1 MLWLSVMILETELK
15 KINKKHMDG
24 IEGQQN
30 KDMLKCNVKSHQDK
44 MLLTDSDNAIPL
56 HFSQFFGQ
64 CASLDIQVIRQL
76 LAVKGN
82 IEFAAVLLQGNRIE
96 IRKHPAPDCLRSCVK
111 ASFGKQQ
118 IFMSKKIQQV

>member
-1 MLWLSVMILETELK
+1 
-15 KINKKHMDG
+15 
-24 IEGQQN
+24 
-30 KDMLKCNVKSHQDK
+30 

-118 IFMSKKIQQV
+118 IFMSKKIQQVLQQFYLP